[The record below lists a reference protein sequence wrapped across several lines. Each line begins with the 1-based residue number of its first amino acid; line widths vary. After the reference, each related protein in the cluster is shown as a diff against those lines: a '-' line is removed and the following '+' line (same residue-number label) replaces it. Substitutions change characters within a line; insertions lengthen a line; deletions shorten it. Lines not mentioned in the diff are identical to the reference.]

1 MAGFLI
7 INPRSGSD
15 SPSGEELA
23 EAARSRGIEVHLF
36 REGEDLEALAR
47 EADADALGMAGGDGS
62 LAPVAAVAIERDLP
76 FVCVP
81 FGTRNHFARDIGLD
95 RDDPIA
101 ALDSFGGTVRSV
113 DIGKVNGRVFLNNV
127 SLGMY
132 AQLVHEREEHRRRR
146 ELLARARA
154 AVIALR
160 HFSERALSVDGER
173 MRVRVLLV
181 SNNAYELEL
190 LSVGER
196 ERLDEGLLYLYAGSG
211 IVRARWTE
219 RKAARFTSRRA
230 RGNAASG
237 DRRRACAPGDAARLR
252 DRAARATRARPAS
265 VRSPSRCS
273 GRRARPRA
281 GARRARTT

>member
-1 MAGFLI
+1 MPGLLI
-7 INPRSGSD
+7 VNPRSGSD

-23 EAARSRGIEVHLF
+23 EEARRRGIEVHLF
-36 REGEDLEALAR
+36 REGEDLEAVAR

-95 RDDPIA
+95 RDDPLA
-101 ALDSFGGTVRSV
+101 ALDSFGGTERRIDV
-113 DIGKVNGRVFLNNV
+113 GKVNGRVFLNNV

-160 HFSERALSVDGER
+160 RFSSRGLSVDGEP

-181 SNNAYELEL
+181 SNNAYKLEL
-190 LSVGER
+190 LSIGER
-196 ERLDEGLLYLYAGSG
+196 ERLDEGLLYLHAGSG
-211 IVRARWTE
+211 ILRASWTE
-219 RKAARFTSRRA
+219 RRGERFRVDARAGRLPAAID
-230 RGNAASG
+230 GE
-237 DRRRACAPGDAARLR
+237 PARLETPLDFEIAPLALR
-252 DRAARATRARPAS
+252 VLVPPA
-265 VRSPSRCS
+265 
-273 GRRARPRA
+273 
-281 GARRARTT
+281 